1 MKKLLGFLFII
12 IFLSGCTYTATSE
25 TGSSIDQDKVLLIQ
39 KGKTTEQQIKAMFGE
54 PMTKIVINDTDT
66 KWIYQHIVSTASSQM
81 YTGKTSQALSN
92 DILDILFRNGVVV
105 NFSNTNSTSSPTMN
119 VRSSW

>member
-1 MKKLLGFLFII
+1 MKKLIGFLFIV

-25 TGSSIDQDKVLLIQ
+25 TGASINQDKVLLIQ
-39 KGKTTEQQIKAMFGE
+39 KGKTTEQEIQLMFGE
-54 PMTKIVINDTDT
+54 PITKVVINDTDT

-92 DILDILFRNGVVV
+92 EVLDILFRNGIVV
-105 NFSNTNSTSSPTMN
+105 NFSNTSSISNPSVSMSST
-119 VRSSW
+119 W